1 MALNNELFPDPVG
14 PNIITNSP
22 LLISIEISFN
32 KIISL
37 SLFICFSFT
46 FFSKVFISNLIS
58 SFINFSLLSEKI
70 SFNSYSPFISLF
82 FLLILFLISLFFSS
96 SILLSLIP
104 KVALSNLIN
113 KLFLFNSSLF
123 LYLFSLCSSPF
134 KKFWILSIDKIFE
147 KIMFKKAGIAC
158 MGKVIERTN

>member
-22 LLISIEISFN
+22 LLISIEISLN

-37 SLFICFSFT
+37 LICFSFT

-82 FLLILFLISLFFSS
+82 SLLILISLFFSS
-96 SILLSLIP
+96 LILLSLIP

-134 KKFWILSIDKIFE
+134 KKFWILSMDKIFE